1 MEDVRC
7 VNLRLLLNIRLEELY
22 ELWDEIGYSEDV
34 QRDRGQVVEDHF
46 NMLLERMI
54 VEEKGR
60 KKRLVDS
67 LGYSVKLCVKLSRKL
82 GVSYKEPE
90 SNQTLIVL
98 EDVMRRMVK
107 RLERLKDAQKTELVS
122 LR

>member
-7 VNLRLLLNIRLEELY
+7 INLRLLLNIRLEELY

-60 KKRLVDS
+60 K
-67 LGYSVKLCVKLSRKL
+67 
-82 GVSYKEPE
+82 
-90 SNQTLIVL
+90 IVL
-98 EDVMRRMVK
+98 WWTV
-107 RLERLKDAQKTELVS
+107 LTLV
-122 LR
+122 